1 MNSRWIAIVA
11 LAAAILVPA
20 AARAH
25 DGKDKTVMGTVTSI
39 DGTNL
44 MVKTADGKQTMVMLD
59 AKTAITQ
66 GKTKIALSAVKVGDR
81 VVASGPEEQNMIMA
95 ETLKLGA
102 AAAPAAAKAAAPAA
116 PAPKKYHS
124 SPRH

>member
-1 MNSRWIAIVA
+1 MNSRWIAIVT
-11 LAAAILVPA
+11 LAAALIVPA

-25 DGKDKTVMGTVTSI
+25 DGKDKSVMGTVSSI

-44 MVKTADGKQTMVMLD
+44 MVKTADGKTTMVMLD

-66 GKTKIALSAVKVGDR
+66 GKTKIALSALKVGDR

-102 AAAPAAAKAAAPAA
+102 AAAPAPAKAAAAKPATKPAA
-116 PAPKKYHS
+116 KP
-124 SPRH
+124 